1 MKKEMKLFDLNS
13 VMLPGGIFR
22 GGEQRDRETLPKGT
36 FRGGEQRDKETLP
49 KGTFRGGEQWNKE
62 SLPKGAVRSG
72 EQRCKE
78 PLPKGAVR
86 SGEQRDMEKLP
97 KGTFRSIVCRETS
110 PGTYSPMGGLC
121 QQECP
126 LESREADPPRHNK
139 EGNDSTYDLRIKM
152 WGCKIEMM

>member
-1 MKKEMKLFDLNS
+1 MKKEMKLFDLNY

-22 GGEQRDRETLPKGT
+22 GGEQRDKEILPKGTFRGGEQRDKETLPKGT

-49 KGTFRGGEQWNKE
+49 KGTFRGGEQRDKE
-62 SLPKGAVRSG
+62 TLPKGTFRG
-72 EQRCKE
+72 
-78 PLPKGAVR
+78 
-86 SGEQRDMEKLP
+86 GEQRDKETLP

-126 LESREADPPRHNK
+126 LESGETNLPRHNN
-139 EGNDSTYDLRIKM
+139 EGHDLPYDLRFKM
-152 WGCKIEMM
+152 WGGKIEMM